1 MDVIYPLMAAL
12 MLVGMVFIMDVLVGM
27 LLALVIVS
35 MFMLIICVATHLTS
49 PPSLDNIRY
58 VIDYKRLLMKF
69 FST

>member
-27 LLALVIVS
+27 LLALVIVG

-49 PPSLDNIRY
+49 PPPLDNMR
-58 VIDYKRLLMKF
+58 
-69 FST
+69 